1 MRSVDKLVEFLQKY
15 TNRNVLIEGHTDSV
29 GSDEFNLT
37 LSQKRADSLKEALTG
52 KGIAGERITPVG
64 YGKKYPVASNDT
76 VAGKQ
81 QNRRVEVSILN
92 EGVKPETQFRQ

>member
-1 MRSVDKLVEFLQKY
+1 MRSVDKLVEFLKKY

-52 KGIAGERITPVG
+52 KGIEERRITTVG

-76 VAGKQ
+76 AAGKQ